1 VTRTSGALVESN
13 HSLRVE
19 IDVPN
24 AEGRLRSGMYATVTI
39 QLDERPEAVVIPATA
54 VVRDAAATFC
64 RVVREGKIERRPVE
78 LGLRSGAFV
87 EVRSGLDEQMPVV
100 VKQPELLRDGQDV
113 RIAAGP

>member
-39 QLDERPEAVVIPATA
+39 QLAERPEGIVIPVTA
-54 VVRDAAATFC
+54 VVRDGTATFC
-64 RVVREGKIERRPVE
+64 SVVRDGKVERRPVE

-87 EVRSGLDEQMPVV
+87 EVRSGLDENTAVV
-100 VKQPELLRDGQDV
+100 VKQPELFRDGQAV
-113 RIAAGP
+113 RIAAAP

>member
-39 QLDERPEAVVIPATA
+39 QLAERPEGIVIPVTA
-54 VVRDAAATFC
+54 VVRDAAATVC
-64 RVVREGKIERRPVE
+64 CVVQDGKVGRRPVE
-78 LGLRSGAFV
+78 LGLRAGGFV
-87 EVRSGLDEQMPVV
+87 EVRSGLDENTPIII
-100 VKQPELLRDGQDV
+100 KQPELFRDGQDV
-113 RIAAGP
+113 RITAVP